1 MQKQVISCDSI
12 VNDAEGHHW
21 QVLTLAFVTVTELFT
36 SSGNNS
42 FSTPADAECIHFK
55 FVR

>member
-1 MQKQVISCDSI
+1 MAGAV
-12 VNDAEGHHW
+12 
-21 QVLTLAFVTVTELFT
+21 VLTLAFVTVTELFT